1 MWPQWYIF
9 NQNVPNRRQKNDY
22 VNILTYFD
30 ARFTQQFDK
39 TKDNQK
45 AGSEVSGLFNIGYN
59 ISGKS
64 KISVKSGK
72 SKSLFETPL
81 PPLKSGKKSLTFF
94 FWNCQTLENFQ
105 IIPGLSIEGFP

>member
-59 ISGKS
+59 IFFKICHPLHPHPPIWKP

-81 PPLKSGKKSLTFF
+81 PPLKSGKKV
-94 FWNCQTLENFQ
+94 
-105 IIPGLSIEGFP
+105 